1 MKLMNAAKFVQ
12 TSVIVCTKDRM
23 NSLTNLL
30 ESLANQTIKPD
41 EVIIVDASHNN
52 DTKKML
58 DEKSGQLPYDIVYKK
73 ASPGSARQRNIGYA
87 LSRGKYLFFFDDD
100 VVLDS
105 GYIRIIMD
113 TFSELERVQL
123 GGITGRIMNV
133 GPSLNIWES
142 LFKRLFFLS
151 DFGSGK
157 IKLSGFPSLR
167 IDNVASYV
175 GVLSGC
181 NMAFPKHIFSQFM
194 FDEALTGYSYME
206 DVDLSFRVAKEFLLY
221 YQPKAKLE
229 HLTTTYKTVDTR
241 MMRKMMARNHFYLF
255 RKNLPKN
262 LPNIFAF
269 IMSIVGML
277 LYNGLAMKDIR
288 ACIGIVEGILKPLKL
303 GENPEPA

>member
-1 MKLMNAAKFVQ
+1 
-12 TSVIVCTKDRM
+12 
-23 NSLTNLL
+23 
-30 ESLANQTIKPD
+30 
-41 EVIIVDASHNN
+41 
-52 DTKKML
+52 
-58 DEKSGQLPYDIVYKK
+58 
-73 ASPGSARQRNIGYA
+73 
-87 LSRGKYLFFFDDD
+87 
-100 VVLDS
+100 
-105 GYIRIIMD
+105 
-113 TFSELERVQL
+113 
-123 GGITGRIMNV
+123 
-133 GPSLNIWES
+133 
-142 LFKRLFFLS
+142 
-151 DFGSGK
+151 
-157 IKLSGFPSLR
+157 
-167 IDNVASYV
+167 
-175 GVLSGC
+175 
-181 NMAFPKHIFSQFM
+181 
-194 FDEALTGYSYME
+194 ME